1 MSTEETVAAE
11 LVASDEAIDSRT
23 RREYPLERPWNRR
36 RLIHELAR
44 GERTQVALAEAYG
57 VVQSA
62 ISAFQS
68 RHLTEIQEVRA
79 DLENEFAGMWIASKR
94 ERIAVYQED
103 AEKLAEVEDDPEALR
118 IKHNILKAVAEELG
132 QLPSKMNISVG
143 AKTITYVIDGVD
155 MEALR

>member
-1 MSTEETVAAE
+1 MSTEEIVAAE
-11 LVASDEAIDSRT
+11 LVASDGAIDSPP

-79 DLENEFAGMWIASKR
+79 DLENEFAGLWIASKR

-103 AEKLAEVEDDPEALR
+103 AEKLAEVEDPEALR